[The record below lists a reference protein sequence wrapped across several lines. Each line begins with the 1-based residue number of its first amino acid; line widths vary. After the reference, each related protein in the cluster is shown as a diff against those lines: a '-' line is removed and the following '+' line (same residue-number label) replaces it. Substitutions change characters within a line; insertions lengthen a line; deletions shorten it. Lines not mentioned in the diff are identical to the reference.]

1 MLDRTPKVFIS
12 YSWTSKE
19 YQESVISLAKRMRHD
34 GVDVKLDVWDLKEG
48 QDKYVYMEKC
58 VVDDSIDK
66 VIILSDK
73 IYAEKADHREGG
85 VGSETTIISAEIYD
99 DADQRKFIPVV
110 MERDDYGRVY
120 LPKYLKSRIYC
131 DLSGENY
138 EKEYETL
145 LRSIF
150 EVPAYRKPEIGER
163 PKWLTEDAPD
173 VLYGIKN
180 IAKEISLKELN
191 KARGISINEFLNA
204 YIESLK
210 HFYKEHIDEKLY
222 LKSFVE
228 IKEYRNVFLEHLNS
242 FSSSDGFGNIVAD
255 EFERLYNA
263 LYDVTTFEPGKS
275 SCSYDDFDLFRLHIW
290 ELFVC
295 TITYMLHFDMYH
307 DIHALLVHTYFLRVS
322 PLGSETRPYSYAKL
336 RFYSKMMEERIK
348 PRLSGGLANKFTL
361 TGHYMVSDREYMPI
375 YSAKALANA
384 DLFLYQVYNGMGLYD
399 ITSEWGAWFPTL
411 YIYADQYDS
420 IWKKLVSKRFC
431 KKIMPLFGVETIE
444 ELKVIISKCIPDRAY
459 RYESAWPGCATSIL
473 TWVKLDAVATLP

>member
-34 GVDVKLDVWDLKEG
+34 GVDVKLDVWDLIEG
-48 QDKYVYMEKC
+48 QDKYVYMEQC

-85 VGSETTIISAEIYD
+85 VGNETTIISSEIYG
-99 DADQRKFIPVV
+99 DADQRKFISVV

-150 EVPAYRKPEIGER
+150 EVPVYRKPEIGER

-191 KARGISINEFLNA
+191 KG
-204 YIESLK
+204 
-210 HFYKEHIDEKLY
+210 
-222 LKSFVE
+222 
-228 IKEYRNVFLEHLNS
+228 
-242 FSSSDGFGNIVAD
+242 
-255 EFERLYNA
+255 
-263 LYDVTTFEPGKS
+263 
-275 SCSYDDFDLFRLHIW
+275 
-290 ELFVC
+290 
-295 TITYMLHFDMYH
+295 
-307 DIHALLVHTYFLRVS
+307 RVS
-322 PLGSETRPYSYAKL
+322 K
-336 RFYSKMMEERIK
+336 
-348 PRLSGGLANKFTL
+348 
-361 TGHYMVSDREYMPI
+361 
-375 YSAKALANA
+375 
-384 DLFLYQVYNGMGLYD
+384 
-399 ITSEWGAWFPTL
+399 
-411 YIYADQYDS
+411 
-420 IWKKLVSKRFC
+420 
-431 KKIMPLFGVETIE
+431 
-444 ELKVIISKCIPDRAY
+444 
-459 RYESAWPGCATSIL
+459 TSI
-473 TWVKLDAVATLP
+473 